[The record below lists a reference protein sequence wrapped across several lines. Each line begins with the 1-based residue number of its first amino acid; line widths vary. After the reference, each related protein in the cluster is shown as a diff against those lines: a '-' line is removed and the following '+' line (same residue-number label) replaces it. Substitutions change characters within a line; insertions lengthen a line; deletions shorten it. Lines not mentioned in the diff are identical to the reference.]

1 MKFCPECGSKLASES
16 AKFCSECGFKLNIS
30 NPLNVE
36 ESGEIKCNISSEKE
50 EDNEFE
56 YIKKLTENCELKF
69 NNKYKNTY
77 NQQDMLFI
85 EYKNAL
91 VDIIIII

>member
-50 EDNEFE
+50 EVNEFE
-56 YIKKLTENCELKF
+56 KAMQAFAYTRYVDGKYVILKC
-69 NNKYKNTY
+69 
-77 NQQDMLFI
+77 I
-85 EYKNAL
+85 EPYAKSIT
-91 VDIIIII
+91 VPKGYR